1 MDNRT
6 TRRRDKDGEILCSLL
21 HFLVN
26 GAHQSIDSGVN
37 HRSEESNYNWFHCTL
52 IVADMRELRKGELL

>member
-1 MDNRT
+1 MYNRAT
-6 TRRRDKDGEILCSLL
+6 WRRDKDGEILYSLL

-26 GAHQSIDSGVN
+26 SAHQSIDSSIN

-52 IVADMRELRKGELL
+52 IVADTRELRKYKLL